1 MKFLLL
7 STDNCVPC
15 RSARNFL
22 RNTTL
27 NWESVYYEMNPDM
40 FDMYGVKTTPA
51 LVKVITNEIVA
62 TGLKDI
68 INYVNNLTYF
78 DVSESDFSSE
88 EE

>member
-1 MKFLLL
+1 
-7 STDNCVPC
+7 
-15 RSARNFL
+15 
-22 RNTTL
+22 
-27 NWESVYYEMNPDM
+27 M

-51 LVKVITNEIVA
+51 LVKVTTNEIVA

-68 INYVNNLTYF
+68 MNYVNNLTYF